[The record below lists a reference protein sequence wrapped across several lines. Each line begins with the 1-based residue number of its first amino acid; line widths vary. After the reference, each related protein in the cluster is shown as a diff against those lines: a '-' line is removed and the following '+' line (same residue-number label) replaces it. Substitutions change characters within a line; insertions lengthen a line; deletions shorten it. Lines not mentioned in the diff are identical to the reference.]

1 MTTQEIANRLVE
13 LCREGDFET
22 TQKELFTDDAVSIEP
37 HGTPEFEKETKGL
50 QAIKEKG
57 EKWNNMVET
66 MHEMNV
72 SEPLIASNSF
82 AVTMQMH
89 VTMKGGKDIDM
100 TELCV
105 YTVKDGKITSEQF
118 FM

>member
-22 TQKELFTDDAVSIEP
+22 TQKELFADDAMSIEP
-37 HGTPEFEKETKGL
+37 YGTPEFEKETKGL

-89 VTMKGGKDIDM
+89 VTMKGGQDINM